1 MPEISPP
8 VSDGRNN
15 ENPSELGFTNLLK
28 EDYATHGRHIF
39 NQGFFALFCHRFG
52 NWRMSFKNKLVRA
65 PLTLI
70 YLFLRQWCQVFCGIQ
85 LDYIVKVGRRVKI
98 EHFGGI
104 IINARQLGDDVVI
117 RQNTTIGIKTVK
129 DPNGRP
135 IIGNRVDIGAGAVI
149 VGNITIGDDVIIGA
163 NSVVSF
169 DVPSGS
175 IVKLPRA
182 EIFLRKDLVDVEGVS
197 RAD

>member
-15 ENPSELGFTNLLK
+15 ENPSELSFINLLK
-28 EDYATHGRHIF
+28 EDYATHGGHIF
-39 NQGFFALFCHRFG
+39 NQGFFALLCHRFG

-65 PLTLI
+65 PLTLM
-70 YLFLRQWCQVFCGIQ
+70 YLFLRQWCQIFCGIQ

-104 IINARQLGDDVVI
+104 IINARQIGDDVII
-117 RQNTTIGIKTVK
+117 RQNTTIGIKTVR

-149 VGNITIGDDVIIGA
+149 VGNIIIGDDVVIGA

-182 EIFLRKDLVDVEGVS
+182 EVFPRQDLVVMEGANSVE
-197 RAD
+197 

>member
-1 MPEISPP
+1 MPQVSTP
-8 VSDGRNN
+8 VSHGINN
-15 ENPSELGFTNLLK
+15 ENPPELSFCSLLK
-28 EDYATHGRHIF
+28 EDYIVNGRQIF

-52 NWRMSFKNKLVRA
+52 NWRMSFKNKLLRA

-104 IINARQLGDDVVI
+104 IINARQIGDDVII

-163 NSVVSF
+163 NTVASF
-169 DVPSGS
+169 DVPACS

-182 EIFLRKDLVDVEGVS
+182 VISPRNDLDAMKGDT
-197 RAD
+197 RAN